1 MTGEWRLGAR
11 SSRVSTSPETVEEEP
26 ASATDAAVGAS
37 GGAARRRTAPRVLFV
52 GINYAPEPTG
62 IAPYT
67 GGMAGALA
75 ARGWRVQVVTTHPHY
90 PWWKVQ
96 DGYGGWTRTETRDLV
111 DVTRLRHYVPRRHTM
126 VDRAL
131 SELTF
136 GLRATLARWHRP
148 DTVVLVSPAMISSRL
163 AAVRAAL
170 TGVPTIVWVQDIYT
184 LGARET
190 GAVSHGAQGI
200 AALER
205 GLMNSADRVV
215 AIHDRFRRVLQED
228 LSVATPVDVVR
239 NWSHV
244 KTDGAGRDSALRR
257 ELGWGDEDVVV
268 LHAGNIGAKQGL
280 ENVVDASIEA
290 ARRGSH
296 VKFVLL
302 GDGNQRP
309 ALEAMG
315 ACSRLQFL
323 DPLPDGAFERALAS
337 ADILL
342 VNERPGL
349 TEMAVPSKLTTYFA
363 TGLPVI
369 AAVDPSSITHDEVC
383 AAGAGPCVAAGD
395 PSALVDAAERLAADP
410 AGAQAFGQAARS
422 YRDAHLGI
430 DAAVAS
436 FEATLQAAMVSG
448 RRAAAGALAGSP
460 SRRHRPVLH
469 H

>member
-1 MTGEWRLGAR
+1 MAGEWRLGAR
-11 SSRVSTSPETVEEEP
+11 SSRVSTSPETVTTVRT
-26 ASATDAAVGAS
+26 AATDATVAA
-37 GGAARRRTAPRVLFV
+37 GGATRRRTTPRVLFV

-67 GGMAGALA
+67 EGMACALA
-75 ARGWRVQVVTTHPHY
+75 ARGWRVGVITTHPHY

-96 DGYGGWTRTETRDLV
+96 EGYGGWTRTETRDLV
-111 DVTRLRHYVPRRHTM
+111 DITRLRHYVPRRHTM
-126 VDRAL
+126 LDRAL
-131 SELTF
+131 SEMTF

-148 DTVVLVSPAMISSRL
+148 DAVVLVSPAMISSRL

-170 TGVPTIVWVQDIYT
+170 TGIPTIVWVQDIYT

-190 GAVSHGAQGI
+190 GAVSHGAEAV

-205 GLMNSADRVV
+205 GLVNSADRVV

-244 KTDGAGRDSALRR
+244 RTDGAGRDGALRR
-257 ELGWGDEDVVV
+257 ELGWADDDVIV

-280 ENVVDASIEA
+280 ENVVHASLEA

-309 ALEAMG
+309 ALEAMA
-315 ACSRLQFL
+315 ACPRLQFL
-323 DPLPDGAFERALAS
+323 DPLPDGVFERALAS

-383 AAGAGPCVAAGD
+383 AAGAGPCVPAGD
-395 PSALVDAAERLAADP
+395 PGALVDAAERLAADP
-410 AGAQAFGQAARS
+410 AAARAFGHAAQS
-422 YRDAHLGI
+422 YRDVHLGV
-430 DAAVAS
+430 DTAVAS
-436 FEATLQAAMVSG
+436 FEATIRAAMASG
-448 RRAAAGALAGSP
+448 RRASAGTLAGSR
-460 SRRHRPVLH
+460 SRRHRPVFH

>member
-1 MTGEWRLGAR
+1 MAGEWRLGAR
-11 SSRVSTSPETVEEEP
+11 SSRVSTSPETVTP
-26 ASATDAAVGAS
+26 VRNAATDATVAA
-37 GGAARRRTAPRVLFV
+37 GGATRRRTAPRVLFV

-67 GGMAGALA
+67 EGMACALA
-75 ARGWRVQVVTTHPHY
+75 ARGWRVGVITTHPHY

-96 DGYGGWTRTETRDLV
+96 EGYGGWTRTETRDLV
-111 DVTRLRHYVPRRHTM
+111 DITRLRHYVPQRHTM
-126 VDRAL
+126 LDRAL
-131 SELTF
+131 SEITF
-136 GLRATLARWHRP
+136 GLRATLAHWHRP
-148 DTVVLVSPAMISSRL
+148 DAVVLVSPAMIASRL
-163 AAVRAAL
+163 AAVRTAL
-170 TGVPTIVWVQDIYT
+170 TGIPTIVWVQDIYT

-190 GAVSHGAQGI
+190 GAVSHGARGV

-205 GLMNSADRVV
+205 GLANSAERVV

-228 LSVATPVDVVR
+228 LSVATRVDVVR

-244 KTDGAGRDSALRR
+244 RTDGAGRDSALRR
-257 ELGWGDEDVVV
+257 ELGWADDDVIV

-280 ENVVDASIEA
+280 ENVVHASLEA

-309 ALEAMG
+309 ALEAMA

-323 DPLPDGAFERALAS
+323 NPLPDGVFERGLAS

-383 AAGAGPCVAAGD
+383 AAGAGPCVPAGD
-395 PSALVDAAERLAADP
+395 PGALVDAAERLAADP
-410 AGAQAFGQAARS
+410 AAARAFGHAAQS
-422 YRDAHLGI
+422 YRDVHLGV
-430 DAAVAS
+430 DTAVAS
-436 FEATLQAAMVSG
+436 FEATIRAAMVSG
-448 RRAAAGALAGSP
+448 RRASAGAAAGSR
-460 SRRHRPVLH
+460 SRRHRPALRH
-469 H
+469 

>member
-11 SSRVSTSPETVEEEP
+11 SSRVSTSPETANAAGTTPRHETVA
-26 ASATDAAVGAS
+26 ASTGS
-37 GGAARRRTAPRVLFV
+37 TRRRTAPRVLFV

-67 GGMAGALA
+67 EGMACALA
-75 ARGWRVQVVTTHPHY
+75 ARGWQVRVITTHPHY

-96 DGYGGWTRTETRDLV
+96 EGYGGWTRTETRNLV
-111 DVTRLRHYVPRRHTM
+111 DTTRLRHYVPRRHTM
-126 VDRAL
+126 LDRAL
-131 SELTF
+131 SEITF
-136 GLRATLARWHRP
+136 GLRATFAHWHRP
-148 DTVVLVSPAMISSRL
+148 DVVVLVSPAMIASRL
-163 AAVRAAL
+163 AAVRTAL

-190 GAVSHGAQGI
+190 GAASHGA
-200 AALER
+200 AAVALLER
-205 GLMNSADRVV
+205 GLVNSADRVV

-244 KTDGAGRDSALRR
+244 RTDGAGRDGALRR
-257 ELGWGDEDVVV
+257 ELGWADDDVVV

-280 ENVVDASIEA
+280 ENVVQAALEA

-296 VKFVLL
+296 AKFVLL

-309 ALEAMG
+309 ALEAMA
-315 ACSRLQFL
+315 ACPRLQFL
-323 DPLPDGAFERALAS
+323 DPLPDGVFERALAS

-369 AAVDPSSITHDEVC
+369 AAVDPSSITHDEVR
-383 AAGAGPCVAAGD
+383 AAGAGPCVPAGD
-395 PSALVDAAERLAADP
+395 PGALVDAVERLAADP
-410 AGAQAFGQAARS
+410 AASRAFGHAAQS
-422 YRDAHLGI
+422 YRDVHLGV
-430 DAAVAS
+430 DTAVAT
-436 FEATLQAAMVSG
+436 FEATIRAAMVPG
-448 RRAAAGALAGSP
+448 RRASAGALAGAR
-460 SRRHRPVLH
+460 SRRHRPVLRH
-469 H
+469 